1 MSILIKDIVPF
12 SEARARLSE
21 LAEEVKRGSEK
32 IITKNG
38 QSYVALVDADKLD
51 YYHRLERE
59 HAFIALMKEAGAG
72 LADAAKGRHK
82 SIKSAKALFDRI

>member
-1 MSILIKDIVPF
+1 MTISTRDVVSF
-12 SEARARLSE
+12 SEARAKLSE

-59 HAFIALMKEAGAG
+59 HAFIALMKEANVG
-72 LADAAKGRHK
+72 LADAAKGKHK
-82 SIKSAKALFDRI
+82 SVKAAKTLFAP